1 MLEKVTDT
9 FVLIIFITDT
19 TSTARI
25 SREARE
31 NLRVY
36 YVTHTRD
43 CMQAQPRMVL
53 GFADMGAK
61 LPDWRPA
68 IPSPDRCN
76 GLPKGSELGI

>member
-9 FVLIIFITDT
+9 LVLIIFITDT

-25 SREARE
+25 SRKFE
-31 NLRVY
+31 VY